1 VRLSAFKVLGLFFC
15 NLIEPS
21 RGSVA
26 RPEISRSAEIF
37 GKDCEV
43 QVTLHR
49 FKKVTFLRYLYVYL
63 DKLDY

>member
-1 VRLSAFKVLGLFFC
+1 MLSLFFC
-15 NLIEPS
+15 NSIDLSPRFDRAPRDFQICF
-21 RGSVA
+21 
-26 RPEISRSAEIF
+26 EIF